1 MAKAS
6 VSAVIGASAD
16 DVWKVVGEFGGI
28 ANWHPAIAKSELSPG
43 KPGDAVGSI
52 RTCTLG
58 DGAQLREEQ
67 TARSDAERSYT
78 YSILESPMPVENYI
92 STVKVTPDGDKAPS
106 RLVVHLRRA
115 HRGRNRDGRHDERRL
130 PGRRRRLEGTLRRLA
145 TRA

>member
-92 STVKVTPDGDKAPS
+92 STVKVTPDGDKA
-106 RLVVHLRRA
+106 RLDWSCTFDVPTEAETEMVGMMNGVYQA
-115 HRGRNRDGRHDERRL
+115 GVDAVKERF
-130 PGRRRRLEGTLRRLA
+130 GG
-145 TRA
+145 